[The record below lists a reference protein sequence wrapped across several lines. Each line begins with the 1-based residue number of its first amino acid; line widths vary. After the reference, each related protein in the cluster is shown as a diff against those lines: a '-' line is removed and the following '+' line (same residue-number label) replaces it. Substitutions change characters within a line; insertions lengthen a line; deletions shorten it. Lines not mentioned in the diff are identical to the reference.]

1 MGAQFLHG
9 EEGNPLFALAEKE
22 GLLLD
27 RDADEETG
35 PDTIIQ
41 YKDDL
46 FYTPDGHVVPKDVI
60 TDLLTRLEDLT
71 MEANRVYDKGEANDI
86 TVSMGDYFRQHYPT
100 LFDGIPANEDL
111 KKSMIRWFEA
121 WHILDSGGTVD
132 QLSLPGHG
140 KYRYNP
146 GSGIQ
151 ETKTGMAALL
161 HVLLRDTVPSACLR
175 LKKPVRTVYWNASS
189 ARHWAARLTG
199 HLNGLLTPTLNNN
212 VMLDLR
218 TLVDAGLGEFDPMV
232 DSAKDSKVLRTSG
245 KGSVDD
251 DGNDEASLV
260 VRRNQQNVSAQNGV
274 LLKQSGGDV
283 MVECEDG
290 EIFEA
295 DHVIVTSSIGFL
307 QGHPGFF
314 QPSLPAKHYKAVQ
327 AMGFGTIAKSFSCG
341 RQEKVATQC
350 KVASLA

>member
-1 MGAQFLHG
+1 MGKSAKFHDKI
-9 EEGNPLFALAEKE
+9 LF
-22 GLLLD
+22 
-27 RDADEETG
+27 
-35 PDTIIQ
+35 
-41 YKDDL
+41 
-46 FYTPDGHVVPKDVI
+46 
-60 TDLLTRLEDLT
+60 
-71 MEANRVYDKGEANDI
+71 
-86 TVSMGDYFRQHYPT
+86 
-100 LFDGIPANEDL
+100 
-111 KKSMIRWFEA
+111 RWFEA

-161 HVLLRDTVPSACLR
+161 HVLLRDTVPNACLR

-189 ARHWAARLTG
+189 ARALGSTTNG

-218 TLVDAGLGEFDPMV
+218 TLVDAGMGEFDPMV

-251 DGNDEASLV
+251 DDNDDETTLV
-260 VRRNQQNVSAQNGV
+260 VRRNQQNVSAQNGG

-314 QPSLPAKHYKAVQ
+314 QPSLPAKHCKAVQ
-327 AMGFGTIAKSFSCG
+327 AMGFGTIAKVFLMWETGKGGHPVQSCVPCVNCDAVDEWRHQVLGSDVDNIQLLWSDGCEPQLKSAKSCRRTLVRRELARTSSLLVQLLPRLTFGLAGFLSVSYSLISVFIFLLSFLCFHS
-341 RQEKVATQC
+341 RF
-350 KVASLA
+350 